1 MALKRGLTGEIKQ
14 TSSSESVMTV
24 MAPIVI
30 VFLVAKWGTDGR
42 LFLWAMN
49 WIAEACVYSSVL
61 NNRLLLIIRWAEIKS
76 EVWAQ

>member
-30 VFLVAKWGTDGR
+30 VFLVAKWGTDGWKALPMGNELDR
-42 LFLWAMN
+42 RGAYVRK
-49 WIAEACVYSSVL
+49 I
-61 NNRLLLIIRWAEIKS
+61 
-76 EVWAQ
+76 

>member
-49 WIAEACVYSSVL
+49 WIAEARTYYVKYKTA
-61 NNRLLLIIRWAEIKS
+61 LL
-76 EVWAQ
+76 